1 MKLNKED
8 TEKLLEQIANS
19 FDELKQLFIDKN
31 KDYGCSIFTTE
42 PLCPS
47 MCPMTAIRVRI
58 NDKINRLSNL
68 FNTDEVFRVKES
80 IADTLNDL
88 AVYSIILANL
98 YKFNETKH
106 APNIKE
112 EVHKIFKT
120 HTDCPSLMDAKD
132 LEDKIKAEIASEIVH
147 KCQWDLVMKDY
158 KPKENK
164 DMEDIKISDGIVEK
178 YNS

>member
-31 KDYGCSIFTTE
+31 KDYGCSVFTTE
-42 PLCPS
+42 PLCPN

-68 FNTDEVFRVKES
+68 FSTDEVFRVKES

-98 YKFNETKH
+98 YKFDETKH
-106 APNIKE
+106 QPTFGTG
-112 EVHKIFKT
+112 VHKYCNT
-120 HTDCPSLMDAKD
+120 HSDCRSLLDAKD
-132 LEDKIKAEIASEIVH
+132 LEDKIKAEIASKIVH
-147 KCQWDLVMKDY
+147 KCQWDLLMKGY